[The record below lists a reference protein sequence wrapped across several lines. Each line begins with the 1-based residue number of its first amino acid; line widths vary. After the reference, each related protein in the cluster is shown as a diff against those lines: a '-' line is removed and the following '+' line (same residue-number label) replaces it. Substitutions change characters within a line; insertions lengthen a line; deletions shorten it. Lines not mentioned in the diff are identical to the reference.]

1 MKVEKMKTTLIGV
14 LSMTAWGLLSGSAV
28 AEPVKVWEATGFMGP
43 ESAIHD
49 GGRGV
54 LYISN
59 VNGGPTDKDG
69 NGFISKIGVDG
80 NVLELSWVT
89 GLDGPKGMAL
99 HRDRLYVSDIDRL
112 VEIDVTTGTI
122 VADYAAP
129 GSKFLNDVVA
139 DKSGRIYVS
148 DMMDNAIY
156 RLDQGTFSI
165 WVKDGSLE
173 APNGLHIVGDQLL
186 VAAWGVMTD
195 GFATKT
201 PGHLKIVSLSSKAI
215 SSLGNGASV
224 GNLDG
229 LEAYRQ
235 GSFLVTDWM
244 AGGLYLIAS
253 SGKADLLLDL
263 NQGSA
268 DLEYMAAQGLAIIP
282 MMMDGKV
289 TAYKID

>member
-1 MKVEKMKTTLIGV
+1 MKLGRTKTTLIGL
-14 LSMTAWGLLSGSAV
+14 LSMSAWGLFSGSAM
-28 AEPVKVWEATGFMGP
+28 AEPVKIWEATGFMGP

-49 GGRGV
+49 GGRSV
-54 LYISN
+54 LYVSN
-59 VNGGPTDKDG
+59 VNGDPNDKDG
-69 NGFISKIGVDG
+69 NGYISKIGIDG
-80 NVLELSWVT
+80 TVLESNWVT
-89 GLDGPKGMAL
+89 GLNGPKGMAL
-99 HRDRLYVSDIDRL
+99 YMDRLYVSDIDRL
-112 VEIDVTTGTI
+112 VEIDASTGKV

-129 GSKFLNDVVA
+129 NSKFLNDVVA

-148 DMMDNAIY
+148 DMMDDAIY
-156 RLDQGTFSI
+156 RLDQGKFSI
-165 WVKDGSLE
+165 WVKDAALE
-173 APNGLHIVGDQLL
+173 NPNGLHIVGDQLL

-201 PGHLKIVSLSSKAI
+201 PGHLKSISLSTKAI
-215 SSLGNGASV
+215 ASLGSGASV

-229 LEAYRQ
+229 LEADGRGNY
-235 GSFLVTDWM
+235 LVTDWM
-244 AGGLYLIAS
+244 AGGLYRIAP

-268 DLEYMAAQGLAIIP
+268 DLEFIGGQGLAIVP